1 MERIFTALQTST
13 INRKKM
19 QVLPIGFDS
28 QQILNLNPNIFIDA
42 NNPNNNAASIPT
54 DGTALS
60 TLTDLTGL
68 NTFTQATGA
77 AQPTYKTAI
86 INGQNI
92 IRFAGAQ
99 WMNCNNNSKNQFAA
113 NSNLSIFCIANSNA
127 ISGFNTN
134 FFVNKGVFPVGGYGS
149 YAVNAAL
156 DFAFVATTKA
166 QYECTTNVFSGTF
179 KIYTA
184 LFTAAS
190 GSTAFYLNGG
200 SAETKT
206 GTTGSAASTAV
217 VNFGSDQAN
226 LRTWNGDIQCVIVFY
241 RLLNTNELNAVIS
254 FLKSRLGI

>member
-1 MERIFTALQTST
+1 MT
-13 INRKKM
+13 ILSPNFYSM
-19 QVLPIGFDS
+19 QVL
-28 QQILNLNPNIFIDA
+28 NLQPNIFIDA
-42 NNPNNNAASIPT
+42 SNPNNNSGSIPT

-68 NTFTQATGA
+68 NTFTQAVGA
-77 AQPTYKTAI
+77 AQPTYKTNI

-99 WMNCNNNSKNQFAA
+99 WMNCANNARNQFAA
-113 NSNLSIFCIANSNA
+113 NSSLSIFTIAASNA
-127 ISGFNTN
+127 IGGLNNNYFI
-134 FFVNKGVFPVGGYGS
+134 NKGVFPTGGWGA
-149 YAVNAAL
+149 YAANAAL
-156 DFAFVATTKA
+156 DFGFVATTKA

-184 LFTAAS
+184 LFTQGA
-190 GSTAFYLNGG
+190 GSTTFYVNGA

-206 GTTGSAASTAV
+206 GTAGSAASTAV

-226 LRTWNGDIQCVIVFY
+226 TRTWNGDIQCIIVFY
-241 RLLNTNELNAVIS
+241 RLLNTNEFNAVIS